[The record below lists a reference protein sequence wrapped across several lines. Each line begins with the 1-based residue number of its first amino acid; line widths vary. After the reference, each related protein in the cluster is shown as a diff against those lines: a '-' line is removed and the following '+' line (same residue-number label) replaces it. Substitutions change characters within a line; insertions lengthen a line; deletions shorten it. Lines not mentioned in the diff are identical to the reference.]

1 MKNNAIDLAN
11 RELEIAI
18 AKSEY
23 KRIKIFI
30 TALLLGLLIMSFN
43 FFVIRDTTQ
52 FFKNENT
59 KYLIMAWFVA
69 FLTYL

>member
-11 RELEIAI
+11 RELESAI

-30 TALLLGLLIMSFN
+30 TALLLGLLIMFFN

>member
-11 RELEIAI
+11 RELESAI

-52 FFKNENT
+52 FFKKENN
-59 KYLIMAWFVA
+59 KYLIIAWFVK
-69 FLTYL
+69 FLTHL